1 MTRRDFCLGAAAVA
15 TGVMLPCGGRGAT
28 AAPRDKKRWYKGNL
42 HCHTYW
48 SDGRA
53 FPDQAIREYRD
64 AGYDFCA
71 VTDHNRMGENRDFWR
86 KVEPTEGGWP
96 PLVCR
101 RNFDV
106 YRKEF
111 PWADVRERNGATEV
125 RLQTLTEL
133 IERYAKPGEFLVMR
147 GVEITRNFSFS
158 RGSYN
163 MHMNYV
169 NLDKIPEDIEKA
181 RLIQEMPGCK
191 DVCAMIRDTRKRVR
205 DLAASLGNPPHVCFF
220 NHPHWR
226 YYDAVAQ
233 DLIDNPDVRFFE
245 VCNTGADFPPVG
257 LLPDDGLY
265 NDRFWDAIN
274 ATRAKAGQP
283 LLYAVANDDCH
294 IYPCTKTEKPCTFG
308 EAYNMV
314 RADALTPAAL
324 FEAMEK
330 GDSYASCGVDL
341 EDVQFD
347 GRTLHVAVSAK
358 KGVAYTIKFITTKR
372 SADTEV
378 VQTVALPQKGP
389 VNKYESRPAR
399 TVPIYSSAIGAT
411 VKNISGKK
419 GDRVAAEYNL
429 AEDDLYVRARV
440 ESDERAPYYVLG
452 GKGAMHPKVAMAWTQ
467 PYQKN

>member
-205 DLAASLGNPPHVCFF
+205 DLAASLGNPPLVF
-220 NHPHWR
+220 
-226 YYDAVAQ
+226 
-233 DLIDNPDVRFFE
+233 
-245 VCNTGADFPPVG
+245 
-257 LLPDDGLY
+257 
-265 NDRFWDAIN
+265 
-274 ATRAKAGQP
+274 
-283 LLYAVANDDCH
+283 
-294 IYPCTKTEKPCTFG
+294 
-308 EAYNMV
+308 
-314 RADALTPAAL
+314 
-324 FEAMEK
+324 
-330 GDSYASCGVDL
+330 
-341 EDVQFD
+341 
-347 GRTLHVAVSAK
+347 
-358 KGVAYTIKFITTKR
+358 
-372 SADTEV
+372 SADTV
-378 VQTVALPQKGP
+378 
-389 VNKYESRPAR
+389 SR
-399 TVPIYSSAIGAT
+399 
-411 VKNISGKK
+411 
-419 GDRVAAEYNL
+419 
-429 AEDDLYVRARV
+429 
-440 ESDERAPYYVLG
+440 
-452 GKGAMHPKVAMAWTQ
+452 
-467 PYQKN
+467 